1 MVSKVIFDRMSHIKN
16 EYIPS
21 ELDSWATGF
30 FATLAIFEYLKTINI
45 ILTFHNQNTVF
56 DKNLSK
62 HNFLS
67 GDVPFYKIIHNSNR
81 ERRN

>member
-1 MVSKVIFDRMSHIKN
+1 MKWVHLVRDKGHFLLN
-16 EYIPS
+16 ESYKIDYVPS

-45 ILTFHNQNTVF
+45 IHIFNYQNTVF
-56 DKNLSK
+56 DNNFSR

-67 GDVPFYKIIHNSNR
+67 SEVPFIHNSNT
-81 ERRN
+81 